1 VQFLAGPGDIRKRSW
16 VAFEGSRMDHSRL
29 VDCQRATSG
38 HLARRCAASGRGF
51 STLAGTNMSNAV
63 VWHTGHEGELAAV
76 FGDGLREE
84 AFSREDFASLK
95 ADIKT
100 QIPGQRRREFALNRI
115 EKLNPG
121 IFGPFGPEVSVGQAP
136 EKGRVDKGAYQ
147 KALAV
152 ELKSLACSG
161 NESTA
166 DIVRGLIK
174 YKRIA
179 DTGLWHRH

>member
-1 VQFLAGPGDIRKRSW
+1 VQLQGTSLAG
-16 VAFEGSRMDHSRL
+16 A
-29 VDCQRATSG
+29 QRQGAD
-38 HLARRCAASGRGF
+38 F
-51 STLAGTNMSNAV
+51 QKSTLAGTNMSNAV